1 MRRQPVAI
9 FRRIYIVVFLLIAL
23 LGLLFTGVTYLATT
37 AFYAAST
44 QLLNKDVATHI
55 AKFTSPYGRQG
66 FDRQKADSVFYQAMV
81 ISPSAEVYFLDTTG
95 RVIYFHGAPTEIQR
109 WQVSTDALQR
119 YIKSGGIRYINGP
132 DPRDPDH
139 PKIFSAAAV
148 EGESGKLGYI
158 YVILGNEQY
167 RSVTQMLMNSRVTPM
182 VLGAVMFILAFSL
195 LVTVWYI
202 HRFRRRF
209 DDMLVVLNKFRQ
221 GDFTARFALRER
233 DELELVTG
241 SFNKMADLLLDN
253 IDRVTAS
260 EKERRDF
267 MVNISHDLRTPL
279 AIARGYTETLVL
291 KKGQL
296 RPEEEA
302 TYIELVVSKIRQV
315 EKMVGQL
322 FELSKMESANFE
334 TRREP
339 FVFSEVLQEVVHA
352 VGAAGAGSGETA
364 EAGVSGG
371 IECRNCTDGSYVYAD
386 ISMMERVIQNL
397 VVNAITYTR
406 PGGRISV
413 SLEREG
419 AELVFRIEN
428 EGEPLSSE
436 LLAWINGLEGVRPA
450 MPAIG
455 LAIVKKV
462 LALHGWVMRAE
473 VRANA
478 GVSGGGREVERDGRA
493 VVSDGIERGGINV
506 FSFRMPI
513 YER

>member
-1 MRRQPVAI
+1 MRGQPVAI
-9 FRRIYIVVFLLIAL
+9 FRRIYVVVFLLIAL

-55 AKFTSPYGRQG
+55 AKFTSPYGREG

-95 RVIYFHGAPTEIQR
+95 RVIYFHGAPAEIQR

-119 YIKSGGIRYINGP
+119 YIQSGGVRYIIGP

-148 EGESGKLGYI
+148 EGENGKLGYI

-209 DDMLVVLNKFRQ
+209 DDMLVVLNKFRE
-221 GDFTARFALRER
+221 GDFTARFALRKN

-279 AIARGYTETLVL
+279 AIARGYTETLAL

-302 TYIELVVSKIRQV
+302 VYIELVVSKLRQV

-339 FVFSEVLQEVVHA
+339 FVFSVVLQEVVHT
-352 VGAAGAGSGETA
+352 AG
-364 EAGVSGG
+364 AGVSGV
-371 IECRNCTDGSYVYAD
+371 IDCRNCTDGAYVYAD
-386 ISMMERVIQNL
+386 ISMMERVLQNL
-397 VVNAITYTR
+397 VVNAVAYTP
-406 PGGRISV
+406 PGGRIRV
-413 SLEREG
+413 ELVREG
-419 AELVFRIEN
+419 GELVFRVEN
-428 EGEPLSSE
+428 DGVPLDE
-436 LLAWINGLEGVRPA
+436 EFLIWINGGGDKPA
-450 MPAIG
+450 RPAIG
-455 LAIVKKV
+455 LAIVRKI
-462 LALHGWVMRAE
+462 LALHGFGFKVE
-473 VRANA
+473 V
-478 GVSGGGREVERDGRA
+478 GGGV
-493 VVSDGIERGGINV
+493 NV
-506 FSFRMPI
+506 FSFRMPV

>member
-1 MRRQPVAI
+1 MRGQPVAI

-44 QLLNKDVATHI
+44 QLLNKDVASHI
-55 AKFTSPYGRQG
+55 AKFTSPYGREG

-109 WQVSTDALQR
+109 WQVSTDALKR
-119 YIKSGGIRYINGP
+119 YIQSGGVRYINGP

-148 EGESGKLGYI
+148 EGEGGKLGYI

-167 RSVTQMLMNSRVTPM
+167 RSVTQMLMNSRVTPL

-279 AIARGYTETLVL
+279 AIARGYTETLAL

-302 TYIELVVSKIRQV
+302 VYIELVVSKIRQV

-334 TRREP
+334 TQREP
-339 FVFSEVLQEVVHA
+339 FVFSEVLQEVLHEVRA
-352 VGAAGAGSGETA
+352 V
-364 EAGVSGG
+364 
-371 IECRNCTDGSYVYAD
+371 IDCRNCTDGSYVYAD

-397 VVNAITYTR
+397 VVNAVAYTR
-406 PGGRISV
+406 PGGRITV

-419 AELVFRIEN
+419 EELVFRIEN
-428 EGEPLSSE
+428 EGEPLPAE
-436 LLAWINGLEGVRPA
+436 LLAWINELGGVRPVK
-450 MPAIG
+450 PAIG

-462 LALHGWVMRAE
+462 LWLHGWRMD
-473 VRANA
+473 A
-478 GVSGGGREVERDGRA
+478 GVERSGFVF
-493 VVSDGIERGGINV
+493 
-506 FSFRMPI
+506 FSFRMQV

>member
-1 MRRQPVAI
+1 MRGQPVAI

-55 AKFTSPYGRQG
+55 AKFTSPYGREG

-95 RVIYFHGAPTEIQR
+95 RVIYFHGAPAEIRR

-119 YIKSGGIRYINGP
+119 YIQSGGVRYIIGP

-148 EGESGKLGYI
+148 EGENGKLGYI

-182 VLGAVMFILAFSL
+182 VLGAVIFILAFSL

-209 DDMLVVLNKFRQ
+209 DDMLVVLNKFRE
-221 GDFTARFALRER
+221 GDFTARFALREN

-279 AIARGYTETLVL
+279 AIVRGYTETLAL

-302 TYIELVVSKIRQV
+302 AYIELVVSKLRQV

-339 FVFSEVLQEVVHA
+339 FVFSEVLQEVVRA
-352 VGAAGAGSGETA
+352 VGVTL
-364 EAGVSGG
+364 
-371 IECRNCTDGSYVYAD
+371 ECRNCTDGSYVDAD

-397 VVNAITYTR
+397 VVNAVAYTP
-406 PGGRISV
+406 PGGRIRV
-413 SLEREG
+413 GLDREG
-419 AELVFRIEN
+419 GELVFRIEN
-428 EGEPLSSE
+428 DGVPLDE
-436 LLAWINGLEGVRPA
+436 EFLIWINGGGEKPTRS
-450 MPAIG
+450 AIG
-455 LAIVKKV
+455 LAIVRKV
-462 LALHGWVMRAE
+462 LGLHGWRLRAE
-473 VRANA
+473 VR
-478 GVSGGGREVERDGRA
+478 GGM
-493 VVSDGIERGGINV
+493 NV
-506 FSFRMPI
+506 FSFKMPL
-513 YER
+513 YEW

>member
-1 MRRQPVAI
+1 MRGQPVAI

-148 EGESGKLGYI
+148 EGENGKLGYI

-296 RPEEEA
+296 QPEEEA

-352 VGAAGAGSGETA
+352 VGVGEAASIGGKSEAGGTGGAMGAGSEVGP
-364 EAGVSGG
+364 GVSGG
-371 IECRNCTDGSYVYAD
+371 IDCHNCTDGSYVYAD

-406 PGGRISV
+406 PGGRISA

-428 EGEPLSSE
+428 EGEPLSDE
-436 LLAWINGLEGVRPA
+436 LLVWINEPEGVRPVR
-450 MPAIG
+450 PAIG

-462 LALHGWVMRAE
+462 LLLHGWGMRAE
-473 VRANA
+473 ARKNA
-478 GVSGGGREVERDGRA
+478 SAGASGGV
-493 VVSDGIERGGINV
+493 NV
-506 FSFRMPI
+506 FSFRMPL